1 VLLLEDTT
9 ATDLAAAA
17 VFGLAA
23 VTDVVDG
30 HLARRRGDVT
40 DFGKLADPLAD
51 KLLVAMAL
59 VGLVVL
65 DRLWPWAAAVIIL
78 REVLVTGARTWASRR
93 GVVAPA
99 QPLGKA
105 KTGAQIVMV
114 LVLVLAGGDPWW
126 ADVVIWVAVALTV
139 LSGLDFARGLR
150 GQVHEA
156 QRGTPASP
164 GAA

>member
-1 VLLLEDTT
+1 LVPLFGLLLLEDTT

-17 VFGLAA
+17 VFGIAA
-23 VTDVVDG
+23 VTDIADG
-30 HLARRRGDVT
+30 YLARRRGDVT

-51 KLLVAMAL
+51 KLLVATAL
-59 VGLVVL
+59 VALVVL
-65 DRLWPWAAAVIIL
+65 DRLWAWAAVVMIL

-93 GVVAPA
+93 GAVAPA

-126 ADVVIWVAVALTV
+126 ADLIIWVAVTLTV
-139 LSGLDFARGLR
+139 LSGLDFARALH
-150 GQVHEA
+150 GQLARVS
-156 QRGTPASP
+156 R
-164 GAA
+164 AA

>member
-1 VLLLEDTT
+1 LVPLFGLLLLEDTT

-17 VFGLAA
+17 VFGIAA
-23 VTDVVDG
+23 VTDIADG
-30 HLARRRGDVT
+30 YLARRRGDVT

-59 VGLVVL
+59 VALVVL
-65 DRLWPWAAAVIIL
+65 DRLWAWAAVVMIL
-78 REVLVTGARTWASRR
+78 REVLVTAARTWASRR
-93 GVVAPA
+93 GAVAPA

-126 ADVVIWVAVALTV
+126 ADLVIWVAVTLTV
-139 LSGLDFARGLR
+139 LSGLDFARALH
-150 GQVHEA
+150 GQLA
-156 QRGTPASP
+156 RASRGT
-164 GAA
+164 